1 LQSQI
6 TVGLAALDEAVAAKA
21 AEIDERGV
29 HLKDDPRWYW
39 EPTEADELRQRLHTR
54 VGRVQLPE
62 LLLAVDSE
70 THFSWQL
77 LGRQPQSAEELITLY
92 AGLLAAASNL
102 DGTSMAL
109 MIPGQRPSAIRRA
122 MGLLE
127 EESALRRAN
136 DAVLETLRSLPL
148 VSAWGDGY
156 EASSD
161 LVSLDT
167 SRNLWSARVDPKR
180 RRFAVGTYAH
190 VLDQW
195 GIVYDQPLLLATRQS
210 GAAIEGAVRQSVTRI
225 ERVAVDTHGYTDF
238 ALAVAKLLG
247 FDLCPRLR
255 SMRDRKL
262 HLPRGSDIP
271 ASVAIQTVQD
281 ISLRSIRQHWSSL
294 LRVAATIDEGWTSA
308 TQLLER
314 FGSAARG
321 EDVYR
326 AGTALGQLLR
336 TVYLCDYFTLPDFR
350 REIHRILD
358 RGESVHALQRVIHF
372 GSIPVARG
380 RDPAQLGV
388 ISGALTLVTNAVMT
402 WNASRL
408 QKAVDAEVA
417 LGTERKISVEA
428 LSHIGPVAH
437 AHINFRGTY
446 RFPVERY
453 AARLLRA
460 A

>member
-1 LQSQI
+1 M
-6 TVGLAALDEAVAAKA
+6 DEAVAVGDVRI
-21 AEIDERGV
+21 EQGGV
-29 HLKDDPRWYW
+29 HLKNDPAWYS
-39 EPTEADELRQRLHTR
+39 EPTSADELRQRLYLR

-62 LLLAVDSE
+62 LLLAVDSD
-70 THFSWQL
+70 TRFSWQL
-77 LGRQPQSAEELITLY
+77 LGREPRSAEELVTVY
-92 AGLLAAASNL
+92 AGVLAAASNL
-102 DGTSMAL
+102 DASTMAL
-109 MIPGQRPSAIRRA
+109 MIPGERPSSIRRA

-127 EESALRRAN
+127 EEGALRRAN
-136 DAVLETLRSLPL
+136 DAIVESLRALPL
-148 VSAWGDGY
+148 VGAWGDGY

-167 SRNLWSARVDPKR
+167 SRNLWAARVDPKR

-190 VLDQW
+190 VLNQW

-238 ALAVAKLLG
+238 GMAVAKLSKFG
-247 FDLCPRLR
+247 LCPRLR

-262 HLPRGSDIP
+262 HLPRGFSVP
-271 ASVAIQTVQD
+271 ASLAPQTVRD
-281 ISLRSIRQHWSSL
+281 VSIQLIRDNWPSL

-321 EDVYR
+321 EDLYR

-336 TVYLCDYFTLPDFR
+336 TVYLCDYFTLPEFR
-350 REIHRILD
+350 RGIHRILD
-358 RGESVHALQRVIHF
+358 RGESVHALQRVIHY
-372 GSIPVARG
+372 GAIPVARG
-380 RDPAQLGV
+380 
-388 ISGALTLVTNAVMT
+388 
-402 WNASRL
+402 ASL
-408 QKAVDAEVA
+408 D
-417 LGTERKISVEA
+417 A
-428 LSHIGPVAH
+428 LSHIGPVAY

-453 AARLLRA
+453 AARLLQA
-460 A
+460 AA

>member
-1 LQSQI
+1 
-6 TVGLAALDEAVAAKA
+6 
-21 AEIDERGV
+21 
-29 HLKDDPRWYW
+29 
-39 EPTEADELRQRLHTR
+39 
-54 VGRVQLPE
+54 
-62 LLLAVDSE
+62 
-70 THFSWQL
+70 
-77 LGRQPQSAEELITLY
+77 
-92 AGLLAAASNL
+92 
-102 DGTSMAL
+102 
-109 MIPGQRPSAIRRA
+109 

-127 EESALRRAN
+127 EEGALRRAN
-136 DAVLETLRSLPL
+136 DAIIEALRALPL
-148 VSAWGDGY
+148 VGAWGDGY

-167 SRNLWSARVDPKR
+167 SRNLWAARVDPKR

-190 VLDQW
+190 VLNQW
-195 GIVYDQPLLLATRQS
+195 GIAYDQPLLLATRQS

-238 ALAVAKLLG
+238 GMGVAKLSK

-262 HLPRGSDIP
+262 HVPRGFSVP
-271 ASVAIQTVQD
+271 ASIASQTVRD
-281 ISLRSIRQHWSSL
+281 VSIQIIRENWPSL
-294 LRVAATIDEGWTSA
+294 LRVAATIDEGWTST

-321 EDVYR
+321 EDLYR

-336 TVYLCDYFTLPDFR
+336 TIYLCDYFTLPDFR
-350 REIHRILD
+350 RGIHRILD
-358 RGESVHALQRVIHF
+358 RGESVHSLQRIIHY
-372 GSIPVARG
+372 GAIPVARG
-380 RDPAQLGV
+380 RDPVELGV

-402 WNASRL
+402 WNATRL

-417 LGTERKISVEA
+417 LGTARIASIDA

-460 A
+460 AA